1 MSVPEWSGPI
11 GTARDRVLWQMVP
24 RTQYRSGEGPALSDI
39 PAGSDREG
47 RLRDRL
53 FPHPHQLQQLS
64 LAAVAEGRLQH
75 TAVQIQEEPEGILH
89 RPSHVLDQDDDL
101 VVHDVHGAG
110 HQDQGPLAAGRRTS
124 VLGHRQG
131 PARDS
136 RLHHRVRYGD
146 KRHSLLPTRHQH
158 FVAGVLKE
166 ALLLLPRIAT
176 FSIINVR
183 LHSNIPSHFKIRDRC
198 SSPLNTPLFS
208 SRASIFTHSSSQK
221 ILNVSTSFFI
231 VVCNVMILSKN
242 KTKKQ
247 NNETLLF

>member
-1 MSVPEWSGPI
+1 MSVPERSGPI
-11 GTARDRVLWQMVP
+11 GTTRDRVLWQMVP
-24 RTQYRSGEGPALSDI
+24 RTQHRSGEGPALSDI

-64 LAAVAEGRLQH
+64 LAAVAEGRVQH

-89 RPSHVLDQDDDL
+89 RPPHVLDQNDDL

-110 HQDQGPLAAGRRTS
+110 HQDQGPLPAGRRTS

-146 KRHSLLPTRHQH
+146 EWHSLLPTSHQH
-158 FVAGVLKE
+158 FVASILKG
-166 ALLLLPRIAT
+166 ALLLILLLPRIAT
-176 FSIINVR
+176 FSIMKVR
-183 LHSNIPSHFKIRDRC
+183 LHSEIPSPLKIRDRC
-198 SSPLNTPLFS
+198 SSLPPNYSSLFIS
-208 SRASIFTHSSSQK
+208 CKHFH
-221 ILNVSTSFFI
+221 SFF
-231 VVCNVMILSKN
+231 VAKKNSKRFDVF
-242 KTKKQ
+242 
-247 NNETLLF
+247 LHRSV

>member
-1 MSVPEWSGPI
+1 MSVPEWSGPV
-11 GTARDRVLWQMVP
+11 GTTRDRVLWQMVP

-47 RLRDRL
+47 RLRDCL

-89 RPSHVLDQDDDL
+89 RPPHVLDQDDDL

-110 HQDQGPLAAGRRTS
+110 HQDQGPLAARRRTS

-146 KRHSLLPTRHQH
+146 ERHSLLPTRHQH
-158 FVAGVLKE
+158 FVAGVLK
-166 ALLLLPRIAT
+166 LLLVPRIAT
-176 FSIINVR
+176 FSIMKVR
-183 LHSNIPSHFKIRDRC
+183 LHLEIPSLPPIKIRDRC
-198 SSPLNTPLFS
+198 SSSSLTPP
-208 SRASIFTHSSSQK
+208 
-221 ILNVSTSFFI
+221 
-231 VVCNVMILSKN
+231 
-242 KTKKQ
+242 
-247 NNETLLF
+247 